1 MGTNF
6 KDTLQIEIE
15 FLSKNQAS
23 LDQLLASLSNIDA
36 LLKAV
41 GKDADAAAGINKV
54 FNKEGLA
61 NFERTLQQT
70 QKSIEAITKKG
81 VDLTIFSGGGKQAE
95 ERGARLLNILEQ
107 VGKTVAALNGKPF
120 NLDLSSV
127 AKARDSF
134 AQLQAILGSLKDT
147 PGFKA
152 LPQGVKDT
160 LEQVAT
166 SANAQVKKIA
176 KLPDDILRDI
186 GGGQFKKK
194 IGEQQVA
201 LLKELFATFTQNS
214 KTEIATI
221 QAAYEATKKQLAT
234 ATADVTKLEQKVK
247 TLQEKVDAA
256 KTKAKAKSTDGEAAP
271 RASKAPTERQK
282 IIVDV
287 EIGKIKQPEPPPLI
301 KVEAEI
307 TKVRQP
313 EPPPVIKVTGEVDK
327 VTVPKA
333 QKIKLEAEI
342 VTKGQGGDP
351 IADIIKGFKK
361 NERIDEQAANALSK
375 YVTDLRAAKI
385 EVEKYRKALEEAR
398 AAGDKPGALQAGK
411 NLQAAAA
418 QYATLRNEYS
428 ALATTI
434 KKISE
439 HADSAKF
446 GEEKVRRLGEQA
458 KSAFEALDSADKKIR
473 KKIREFG
480 KLRSTAQENAFL
492 EQERKLLAG
501 ITAQITELGNEARI
515 AGVKFKEKG
524 PLDDLA
530 RELHLLNDITE
541 AIRRLGDSATNAGK
555 TFQALSNSDQT
566 TLLNSLK
573 AQEEATRKLSVLQE
587 TLNKRREEGKLPYP
601 LELPSPKITTGTLA
615 EVAGFTKEVAKAERG
630 VETFFNTLKDPQ
642 AIAAFK
648 KNLSESQPSKGF
660 TEGLKPAEEI
670 AKQKANAEA
679 IARAEAVGREKQLQ
693 IDLQQNREALAAKR
707 QAHREAAKARF
718 DDDRA
723 LAERARA
730 SVLEDIKR
738 IDGEERQQRRAAF
751 EERQRLR
758 NQELED
764 RRKAEAE
771 AAARTKKLAEER
783 EAEERRVAE
792 VARKLVQD
800 WAKTDALE
808 RGRALIAA
816 KKAAE
821 DRAIAEETAIKKT
834 IRDWAEAD
842 GLARAREG
850 RQAKEQ
856 RRLAAETAA
865 EQKRL
870 AAEEKR
876 INAEVIADAKKL
888 DAEKRKLAAEASANA
903 KKLAAEESRARADAE
918 GRARAQAG
926 AATQGTTSAISEQ
939 IYGLKKA
946 IAELKRAALDA
957 EQATA
962 KARATNPSSGP
973 VGTGRVGGP
982 TGEILDSLRRS
993 SALVAEELRKTEDA
1007 ATRVKNALLS
1017 GDAATAKKFF
1027 EDLGKGTKSANVGID
1042 ELQANVDR
1050 LKKILTSRAN
1060 APEEVK
1066 KALAGLIT
1074 EFENG
1079 IKQLQTRAGQLG
1091 NPVQKAI
1098 ETAQAEAAKKLNGI
1112 ISGLNANQG
1121 TGFNATAI
1129 RKQVAS
1135 IQQELTSVLSTAT
1148 GAQIGQP
1155 VAEGFV
1161 KSFRDTI
1168 EARLQELISRITNTN
1183 RAGLATLAADLE
1195 AAEKRVA
1202 NLESAKSRLS
1212 QGVGTPGTD
1221 TSKELA
1227 QTEARLAAARAYL
1240 QVLQQ
1245 QAVIAAKLN
1254 DPTLTAEETKKL
1266 DLRLKA
1272 LQAEQEY
1279 ILVFNREKQ
1288 AFTELAQAAAR
1299 LKAIEEERAK
1309 EFERNTRLLGRQ
1321 AQLQSQL
1328 ANVKAADPTA
1338 STNSIEKEL
1347 AKKAIKIAESNQRLI
1362 ALAEE
1367 TAKQE
1372 LIINEAKG
1380 QKLISQEQ
1388 RIAAARA
1395 EEYRKLVDKYG
1406 NATKEQV
1413 AQATLLLEEGAAKRR
1428 AIEQGIT
1435 ADMEVELKKRIEKA
1449 QEFKPTQTIG
1459 GQKFSTNELFKDTA
1473 PQTLKALQEL
1483 TEKEKQLNAERQALL
1498 VRSTG
1503 ERIKAYE
1510 VELQRVQDVI
1520 NRQTEITKTAY
1531 AKENEEQLR
1540 RLSDA
1545 QKAYARLSGAQEA
1558 FLKRELAAATGGSDA
1573 EKQIT
1578 AKLAALLD
1586 ERAQV
1591 ELQFGQKQV
1600 AAREAYAKKIEQ
1612 VEADSLRANQQA
1624 LANRNAAT
1632 LKELAEY
1639 GKTIG
1644 GLIAKIEAEFVKLG
1658 GGTAGAGNASTQV
1671 QTLLK
1676 NFKELSAFVGNDLSK
1691 NISNYAKS
1699 LGNLFV
1705 DQERLTTQ
1713 LGNIKRE
1720 LKEFTEGR
1728 GSIVGLTGSFIG
1740 LFNALGPVNQG
1751 LVLLGASAKL
1761 AVSQM
1766 KELTDR
1772 VLLVSK
1778 EQTNLQRFTQVS
1790 VETLEA
1796 LRLGIERAGGM
1807 AFFLESSLQSLGNA
1821 IQTTSLDAT
1830 SKQAQAFEFF
1840 GVAATDAVGN
1850 ARKMEEVILDLSVA
1864 FQDTGKRGNLKAI
1877 QDLFGFF
1884 GTKGVVSSLITLEQ
1898 LQKQV
1903 KETGTAI
1910 SLDAEGPLRDYQI
1923 SIFEMDHAVKAFEV
1937 TMAKQF
1943 GPTLAVVNKS
1953 LTTLLETVTHFL
1965 SLDINRG
1972 IVNILLKGLEAV
1984 VGILTNVTALV
1995 ITLGTTIL
2003 AIGPTVFK
2011 FVQKTASGFVAMTG
2025 DIRAATKA
2033 LIEMEAQAKKTAL
2046 AAQGIKVPPVVAP
2059 SGGGAAPQQGK
2070 GIAAAF
2076 GTAGISIFAI
2086 LGPILAEL
2094 ITGFYRDAA
2103 AAAEEEAIKQAAGAN
2118 KLLLQMKKAFDEGA
2132 LGKST
2137 EQNLAKYQELQAEL
2151 AKGNSGY
2158 VESALR
2164 VAAAENRVGLSY
2176 RESAAEVKRLES
2188 ALKTLARER
2197 SAAIAQVDERGR
2209 QGEFGTGNDI
2219 EIRKLEERARI
2230 NRQFDQQETENLRRQ
2245 IALKEQF
2252 AAKEIQQNK
2261 DFQAILSQLRSTTDE
2276 RQRRELL
2283 NRLQFEGK
2291 VGQEFVKLYE
2301 DLSAKEIEIA
2311 ERKSKERIDIEKA
2324 TQEAIRRERER
2335 TSRELQQS
2343 LEKESILLEEAN
2355 QKNRGTP
2362 VERERRRADIDQ
2374 SRIRERINTASGT
2387 IGGFEQAEEIKKQES
2402 YVNELREA
2410 FKKLDIERA
2419 QAIEDLSKGT
2429 VFGGKATVD
2438 ALNKVIKTTS
2448 VMVNGQRVTREEFER
2463 LAKTAE
2469 EAYATISEK
2478 AEKAAETDRE
2488 IAKGTIEGYNN
2499 VLDARIEQLEKERAA
2514 VNTTT
2519 QEGAA
2524 RAKAIEEEITRIREA
2539 QSSQRIET
2547 IEREAREVAV
2557 RQRAEV
2563 EGTKAS
2569 AEEIEQIRRD
2579 KAAAEKDLENQKLRD
2594 SIAIQRAQTE
2604 TELLELRKRET
2615 GQENNF
2621 RQFLLNQ
2628 EKRRASGASEV
2639 TLQSELLV
2647 AQDRRFAESIS
2658 NLRQQLEL
2666 EKQLNGE
2673 NEQTIALEG
2682 QLADLEAQRIQAR
2695 QSQAQNVINA
2705 YKGQADGYRAIAEQ
2719 VAYLQLEEEGQFLS
2733 SQEYAQREIQIK
2745 KEVLQASIEALET
2758 EIAFR
2763 QANNLAI
2770 EETLRLQA
2778 ELLGQV
2784 RELKGLERG
2793 GKPGAGAAGG
2803 GGRGAGTYGFG
2814 GQQIDESVAGLKKA
2828 IEQIRQIQEAVTMN
2842 VIMGFFDAF
2851 AAGIVNQNYERQ
2863 VEDLYRRISDIQK
2876 QEAQKLKE
2884 EAIAQAKDRAKQIVE
2899 IAKQQAEAELAA
2911 AENLE
2916 QSLIDLGNRFDE
2928 LAQDNLD
2935 RIADIDQRHI
2945 EDSKK
2950 YWADYQKYLTDKAFE
2965 EQQQR
2970 ARDEAESL
2978 RSLAQA
2984 QSEAAKRRLDFARE
2998 QFRAERDLRKAQ
3010 RDLAKDQG
3018 DAQKEYRDL
3027 ISQLNEARAAGDSA
3041 KVEDLSQQLNDAE
3054 ARLKELE
3061 EQAQALAAEAETN
3074 KKRRQLETE
3083 RQKELAAAAQKAATG
3098 EITRE
3103 EFDILK
3109 ENINDK
3115 YDLEQDYLS
3124 DRLEAIKANEAET
3137 LVELDKAYNEQRMAL
3152 EEAKNAELAYAKT
3165 IRELD
3170 KADRDKALNE
3180 ERQGWIDRLN
3190 EINTNYQKELAAQQE
3205 AYKKEYDALVK
3216 QRRELLVEYQK
3227 SLLDIELSTKGQL
3240 EEIGASYDDFF
3251 KRVKDGFK
3259 GVEDKAKLTIQ
3270 AIATVFKNLQNIL
3283 TGKPI
3288 DEQVDDALNG
3298 GGSGGPTVSS
3308 GGGKPGGTGGGNR
3321 PRDTETGGGGGPT
3334 VSSGNTGNTG
3344 GGNQSGGGAGGD
3356 DEEEGNGGGGGGAST
3371 GPVRLPPTVW
3381 EYIRQWATGKITINE
3396 LNAKLN
3402 SLRSKGTITKEQYDQ
3417 AQKEIAK
3424 LKERFNDSNLPGL
3437 GSGSGTPP
3445 GGGTGTDTGGQ
3456 PPGGGSGTPPGGQT
3470 PPKSESED
3478 YLQGF
3483 AGEDWGSTVW
3493 SGQGKN
3499 AEWKRFAQQM
3509 TNVARLALA
3518 GKTDTALQIV
3528 DDWAKRVDEHE
3539 KNKFWNAATI
3549 KQARY
3554 VLENMRKNILTF
3566 SNQGTQPGGATP
3578 GGETPPDKEPG
3589 GGTPGGGTPP
3599 AEASEADIQKQFEA
3613 DKANLIKYN
3622 EAAYQNTLKDKDLPD
3637 WAKELAEK
3645 VRKGD
3650 VPLDD
3655 ALKILDRRKKD
3666 LTQKQQRAAFEAI
3679 DKAGI
3684 AFNTESGKLD
3694 SSIRDRAK
3702 ERLGETGGKYVEVTK
3717 EELDT
3722 ARAEKVSEYD
3732 TKLQGILSQGKD
3744 LPEWARKLLDA
3755 VRKGETSTENANDIL
3770 RKKRNELSE
3779 QQYNLIA
3786 EGINAAGLAQQY
3798 ESGHS
3803 DYFLTDKIR
3812 EDKFKESG
3820 GAGPGAPGPSK
3831 PGRFGTTEGDGPKVG
3846 DLPKGTDI
3854 KASGEK
3860 LINAA
3865 FEKVRKG
3872 EWTTTFAAS
3881 YLNAIGGIDITKEQ
3895 YGKAMKMLED
3905 YASGRESSLG
3915 TFTDPQE
3922 GVRPGGNTGATPG
3935 APGSVGRQPD
3945 PIKGQTVGGLPGT
3958 TPVTAAP
3965 GAGNTGGLPA
3975 GGTETS
3981 PFTANIVGFPP
3992 DMAQRMAREFEAIT
4006 KRYFDQ
4012 FQKSFNRDL
4021 VTALTPEGG
4030 QL

>member
-1 MGTNF
+1 MASTF
-6 KDTLQIEIE
+6 QDKLQIEIE

-23 LDQLLASLSNIDA
+23 LDQLLLSLSNIDK

-41 GKDADAAAGINKV
+41 EADAAGAGAINKV

-70 QKSIEAITKKG
+70 QKSIEAITEKR

-107 VGKTVAALNGKPF
+107 VGKTVAALNGRPF

-127 AKARDSF
+127 AKAKQSF
-134 AQLQAILGSLKDT
+134 TELQGILGSLKDT

-152 LPQGVKDT
+152 LPQGVRDT
-160 LEQVAT
+160 LEQVTT
-166 SANAQVKKIA
+166 SASAQVKKIA
-176 KLPDDILRDI
+176 KLPDDVLRDI
-186 GGGQFKKK
+186 GGASFKKK

-201 LLKELFATFTQNS
+201 LLKELFASFTQNA
-214 KTEIATI
+214 KTELGTI

-234 ATADVTKLEQKVK
+234 ATAEAEKLKQKVK
-247 TLQEKVDAA
+247 TLEENIAQV
-256 KTKAKAKSTDGEAAP
+256 KTKAKARGTDGDAAP
-271 RASKAPTERQK
+271 KASKASAERQK
-282 IIVDV
+282 VIVDV
-287 EIGKIKQPEPPPLI
+287 EVGKVKQPDPPPVI

-313 EPPPVIKVTGEVDK
+313 DPPPVIKVTAEVDK

-333 QKIKLEAEI
+333 QKIKIEAEI

-351 IADIIKGFKK
+351 IADIIKGFKR
-361 NERIDEQAANALSK
+361 NERIDEQAATALSK
-375 YVTDLRAAKI
+375 YVNDLRAAKI
-385 EVEKYRKALEEAR
+385 EVEKYRKALEDAR

-418 QYATLRNEYS
+418 QYATLRSEYS

-473 KKIREFG
+473 EFG

-492 EQERKLLAG
+492 QQEKKLLAE

-530 RELHLLNDITE
+530 RELQLLTDITE
-541 AIRRLGDSATNAGK
+541 IIKRLGDAARATGTAFQGLTPDQQKAILDLQKMESALRRVVDLRI
-555 TFQALSNSDQT
+555 QLED
-566 TLLNSLK
+566 LK
-573 AQEEATRKLSVLQE
+573 AS
-587 TLNKRREEGKLPYP
+587 GK
-601 LELPSPKITTGTLA
+601 
-615 EVAGFTKEVAKAERG
+615 
-630 VETFFNTLKDPQ
+630 
-642 AIAAFK
+642 
-648 KNLSESQPSKGF
+648 LSESGRDFAAGILPRSNIGEGTAALNKLGAGQATREIKEFTDQLNVAEREVRAFLVVADFRSRAQDLAKLRQEAQSIAAGFANIGSNEVTKSLQAYDALKLKIEDLDRQYKALFIVQYRLAQADPAAKELQFISNLIRQYQQVVAEFEKTAAKLESRFPTERLKSSYNTTPIPPATPGSQDPTKTISLETLKLQEQAARAASEALRNLSIAQRQYETQSIAVGKAISNLENQLLENIGKVSSGFQSLLATSANAQKAIVNGTTADAERLFKAFNDEKSALDGLISNFGTVGQKLKDNLSKGLYDLEP
-660 TEGLKPAEEI
+660 TLKQGIEILTQGIDAKLVQFRGRLAAIADPLPESMAKARALAVEELDKIQAKIKESGFDQKKIREEINKVQSALGARLEIGTPGQGAKLAAEFIQSYRDAIEAKMKEIIQNISGTSRSLLENLGQSLNEASERVLRLKAEAQRLASIRDDIGATPTIDRRVAMNQAALVAAENYLTVLQQTAVVQAQLIRNASDPSLTAEEQKKLEAKLKLLQAEREYIQLLELEAAQFRALAQASVEITQLRSKLGRATDDSERLAIAEEI
-670 AKQKANAEA
+670 AK
-679 IARAEAVGREKQLQ
+679 RE
-693 IDLQQNREALAAKR
+693 
-707 QAHREAAKARF
+707 
-718 DDDRA
+718 
-723 LAERARA
+723 
-730 SVLEDIKR
+730 
-738 IDGEERQQRRAAF
+738 
-751 EERQRLR
+751 
-758 NQELED
+758 
-764 RRKAEAE
+764 
-771 AAARTKKLAEER
+771 
-783 EAEERRVAE
+783 
-792 VARKLVQD
+792 
-800 WAKTDALE
+800 
-808 RGRALIAA
+808 
-816 KKAAE
+816 
-821 DRAIAEETAIKKT
+821 
-834 IRDWAEAD
+834 
-842 GLARAREG
+842 
-850 RQAKEQ
+850 
-856 RRLAAETAA
+856 
-865 EQKRL
+865 
-870 AAEEKR
+870 
-876 INAEVIADAKKL
+876 
-888 DAEKRKLAAEASANA
+888 
-903 KKLAAEESRARADAE
+903 
-918 GRARAQAG
+918 
-926 AATQGTTSAISEQ
+926 
-939 IYGLKKA
+939 
-946 IAELKRAALDA
+946 
-957 EQATA
+957 
-962 KARATNPSSGP
+962 
-973 VGTGRVGGP
+973 
-982 TGEILDSLRRS
+982 
-993 SALVAEELRKTEDA
+993 
-1007 ATRVKNALLS
+1007 LL
-1017 GDAATAKKFF
+1017 
-1027 EDLGKGTKSANVGID
+1027 
-1042 ELQANVDR
+1042 
-1050 LKKILTSRAN
+1050 
-1060 APEEVK
+1060 
-1066 KALAGLIT
+1066 
-1074 EFENG
+1074 
-1079 IKQLQTRAGQLG
+1079 
-1091 NPVQKAI
+1091 
-1098 ETAQAEAAKKLNGI
+1098 
-1112 ISGLNANQG
+1112 
-1121 TGFNATAI
+1121 
-1129 RKQVAS
+1129 
-1135 IQQELTSVLSTAT
+1135 
-1148 GAQIGQP
+1148 
-1155 VAEGFV
+1155 
-1161 KSFRDTI
+1161 
-1168 EARLQELISRITNTN
+1168 
-1183 RAGLATLAADLE
+1183 
-1195 AAEKRVA
+1195 
-1202 NLESAKSRLS
+1202 
-1212 QGVGTPGTD
+1212 
-1221 TSKELA
+1221 
-1227 QTEARLAAARAYL
+1227 
-1240 QVLQQ
+1240 
-1245 QAVIAAKLN
+1245 
-1254 DPTLTAEETKKL
+1254 
-1266 DLRLKA
+1266 
-1272 LQAEQEY
+1272 
-1279 ILVFNREKQ
+1279 
-1288 AFTELAQAAAR
+1288 
-1299 LKAIEEERAK
+1299 
-1309 EFERNTRLLGRQ
+1309 
-1321 AQLQSQL
+1321 
-1328 ANVKAADPTA
+1328 
-1338 STNSIEKEL
+1338 
-1347 AKKAIKIAESNQRLI
+1347 
-1362 ALAEE
+1362 
-1367 TAKQE
+1367 
-1372 LIINEAKG
+1372 INEAKG

-1395 EEYRKLVDKYG
+1395 EEYRKLVEQFG
-1406 NATKEQV
+1406 QATQSQV
-1413 AQATLLLEEGAAKRR
+1413 AEATRLLEEGAAKRR

-1435 ADMEVELKKRIEKA
+1435 ADMEVELKKRIQKA

-1459 GQKFSTNELFKDTA
+1459 GQKFSTSELFKDTA

-1520 NRQTEITKTAY
+1520 NRQTEATRTAY
-1531 AKENEEQLR
+1531 TKENEEQAR
-1540 RLSDA
+1540 RIKNAKD
-1545 QKAYARLSGAQEA
+1545 AYAELSKAQEA
-1558 FLKRELAAATGGSDA
+1558 ALKLQLATATAGSDT

-1578 AKLAALLD
+1578 AKLAVLLA
-1586 ERAQV
+1586 EREQV
-1591 ELQFGQKQV
+1591 RIEFGQRLV
-1600 AAREAYAKKIEQ
+1600 AAETAYTKKIEQ
-1612 VEADSLRANQQA
+1612 VEADSLRASQQA

-1644 GLIAKIEAEFVKLG
+1644 GLVAKIEAEFVKLG
-1658 GGTAGAGNASTQV
+1658 GGTAAAGNAGTQI

-1676 NFKELSAFVGNDLSK
+1676 NFKELGAFVGNNLSQ
-1691 NISNYAKS
+1691 NIGNYAKS

-1751 LVLLGASAKL
+1751 LILLGASAKL

-1772 VLLVSK
+1772 VLMVSK

-1840 GVAATDAVGN
+1840 GVAATDAAGN
-1850 ARKMEEVILDLSVA
+1850 ARKMEEVILDLSSA

-1953 LTTLLETVTHFL
+1953 LTGLLETVTHFL

-1972 IVNILLKGLEAV
+1972 IVNVLLKGLEAV
-1984 VGILTNVTALV
+1984 VGILTNVTALL
-1995 ITLGTTIL
+1995 ITIGTTIL
-2003 AIGPTVFK
+2003 ALGPTVFR
-2011 FVQKTASGFVAMTG
+2011 FVQKTASGFVALTG

-2046 AAQGIKVPPVVAP
+2046 AAQGIRVPPVVAP
-2059 SGGGAAPQQGK
+2059 SGGGGAQPQGK

-2103 AAAEEEAIKQAAGAN
+2103 AAAEEEAVKQAAGAN
-2118 KLLLQMKKAFDEGA
+2118 KLLLQVKKAFDEGS

-2137 EQNLAKYQELQAEL
+2137 QENLAKYQELQAEL

-2164 VAAAENRVGLSY
+2164 TAAAENRVGLSY

-2197 SAAIAQVDERGR
+2197 ASAITQVDERGR
-2209 QGEFGTGNDI
+2209 QGEFGTGNDV
-2219 EIRKLEERARI
+2219 EIRKLQEKARL
-2230 NRQFDQQETENLRRQ
+2230 NQQFDDQETENLRRQ

-2324 TQEAIRRERER
+2324 TQEAVRRERER

-2343 LEKESILLEEAN
+2343 LDKESILLEEAN

-2387 IGGFEQAEEIKKQES
+2387 IGGFEQAEEIKKQQS

-2478 AEKAAETDRE
+2478 AEQAAETDRE

-2499 VLDARIEQLEKERAA
+2499 VLNARLEQLEKERSA

-2519 QEGAA
+2519 VEGAA

-2615 GQENNF
+2615 AQENNF

-2658 NLRQQLEL
+2658 NLRQQIEL

-2673 NEQTIALEG
+2673 NEQTLALEG

-2695 QSQAQNVINA
+2695 QGQAQNVINA

-2733 SQEYAQREIQIK
+2733 SQEYARREIEIK
-2745 KEVLQASIEALET
+2745 KEVLQASIAALET

-2784 RELKGLERG
+2784 RELKALERG
-2793 GKPGAGAAGG
+2793 GPAGGGAAGA
-2803 GGRGAGTYGFG
+2803 GRSGGTYGFG
-2814 GQQIDESVAGLKKA
+2814 GQQIEDSIEGMKKA

-2863 VEDLYRRISDIQK
+2863 IEDLYRRISDVQK
-2876 QEAQKLKE
+2876 REAQKLKE

-2916 QSLIDLGNRFDE
+2916 QALIDLGNRFDE

-2935 RIADIDQRHI
+2935 RIAEIDQRYI

-2978 RSLAQA
+2978 RSLARAQA
-2984 QSEAAKRRLDFARE
+2984 DAAKRRLDFARE

-3041 KVEDLSQQLNDAE
+3041 KVEDLSQQLNEAE

-3074 KKRRQLETE
+3074 KKRRELETE
-3083 RQKELAAAAQKAATG
+3083 RQKELAEAARKAAAG

-3124 DRLEAIKANEAET
+3124 DRLEAIKANDTET
-3137 LVELDKAYNEQRMAL
+3137 LVELDKAYDEQRMAL

-3190 EINTNYQKELAAQQE
+3190 EINSNYQKELAAQQE

-3298 GGSGGPTVSS
+3298 GGSGGPSSSS
-3308 GGGKPGGTGGGNR
+3308 GGGKPGGTGGGSG
-3321 PRDTETGGGGGPT
+3321 PRGSNTGGGGPT
-3334 VSSGNTGNTG
+3334 SSSGNTGG
-3344 GGNQSGGGAGGD
+3344 GGNQSGGGQG
-3356 DEEEGNGGGGGGAST
+3356 DEEEEEGEDQEGGGASS

-3437 GSGSGTPP
+3437 GSGNGAPPGGGGNPPGGGTPP
-3445 GGGTGTDTGGQ
+3445 GGGGPGS
-3456 PPGGGSGTPPGGQT
+3456 PPGGGNPDADKAKELLGD
-3470 PPKSESED
+3470 E
-3478 YLQGF
+3478 
-3483 AGEDWGSTVW
+3483 
-3493 SGQGKN
+3493 
-3499 AEWKRFAQQM
+3499 
-3509 TNVARLALA
+3509 
-3518 GKTDTALQIV
+3518 GKTFIELGQFNGNSIPGAEKKLYRVIGSAQILASKGFF
-3528 DDWAKRVDEHE
+3528 DQAKRTLAEAEAAFNKMVERKALTPQAIRFFKGKIESTKKTIEVAAGLKSFDEA
-3539 KNKFWNAATI
+3539 FGDAST
-3549 KQARY
+3549 
-3554 VLENMRKNILTF
+3554 
-3566 SNQGTQPGGATP
+3566 
-3578 GGETPPDKEPG
+3578 TPPDKEPG
-3589 GGTPGGGTPP
+3589 GGTPPDKEPGGTQPGGGKEP
-3599 AEASEADIQKQFEA
+3599 SEADIQKQFES
-3613 DKANLIKYN
+3613 DKAQSIKLTQLNYEN
-3622 EAAYQNTLKDKDLPD
+3622 ALKDKDLPD

-3645 VRKGD
+3645 VRKGE
-3650 VPLDD
+3650 VPYAD
-3655 ALKILDRRKKD
+3655 ALKIAKGKEKD
-3666 LTQKQQRAAFEAI
+3666 LTRKQKEAVYSALE
-3679 DKAGI
+3679 KADTALG
-3684 AFNTESGKLD
+3684 TESGRFD
-3694 SSIRDRAK
+3694 ESIRNIAK
-3702 ERLGETGGKYVEVTK
+3702 LRVKELTGGKFIDVSK

-3722 ARAEKVSEYD
+3722 ARAKKVSEYD
-3732 TKLQGILSQGKD
+3732 TKLQGVLSQGKD

-3755 VRKGETSTENANDIL
+3755 VRKGETSADDANDIL

-3798 ESGHS
+3798 ESGQS
-3803 DYFLTDKIR
+3803 DFALTDQIR
-3812 EDKFKESG
+3812 QDKFKESG
-3820 GAGPGAPGPSK
+3820 GDGPGDPGPTK
-3831 PGRFGTTEGDGPKVG
+3831 PGRFGTVSQDKEPSVG
-3846 DLPKGTDI
+3846 DLPKSTDI
-3854 KASGEK
+3854 KISGEK
-3860 LINAA
+3860 LINVA

-3915 TFTDPQE
+3915 TFTDPQD
-3922 GVRPGGNTGATPG
+3922 GLKKSGRNTGVTPG

-3945 PIKGQTVGGLPGT
+3945 PIRGQTVGGLPDSS
-3958 TPVTAAP
+3958 PVTAAP
-3965 GAGNTGGLPA
+3965 GAGNTGGLP
-3975 GGTETS
+3975 GGGAETS

-4012 FQKSFNRDL
+4012 FQKSFTRDL
-4021 VTALTPEGG
+4021 VAALSPEGG